1 MGFRGVKPYQISQ
14 QMGEDREEAA
24 QKRLL
29 AQQGQ
34 QSDYEREIAH
44 DATQS
49 QDAFVQGSQEGE
61 SANGIGGDPTANL
74 PDRIAGQG
82 VAVRPDVEKF
92 RSQYHSEADAERL
105 AISRARQMELDRTER
120 EINLKADS
128 MRPGETPVQSMS
140 DVTYTMDTANRH
152 KWEKMRDASLEM
164 AQQEHDAKYGLLGG
178 GANAVGLGRVVRM

>member
-1 MGFRGVKPYQISQ
+1 MGFEGVRPVSSTGSAK
-14 QMGEDREEAA
+14 A
-24 QKRLL
+24 
-29 AQQGQ
+29 
-34 QSDYEREIAH
+34 ERERQLALREQDPFMY
-44 DATQS
+44 DAGL
-49 QDAFVQGSQEGE
+49 AAAEGT
-61 SANGIGGDPTANL
+61 SANGVGGDPTAILPNL
-74 PDRIAGQG
+74 IEGGGG

-128 MRPGETPVQSMS
+128 IRPGETPVQSMS
-140 DVTYTMDTANRH
+140 DVTYTMDAANRQ

-164 AQQEHDAKYGLLGG
+164 AQKEHEAKYGLLGG